1 LQPAGLVSK
10 ASHQGHGVNPPRDLV
25 AGNPRILQPRP
36 VALLNQQVAVANTT
50 SFDFDPN
57 LPASGFRHWALNDLE
72 ISAWLADLNNFHEP
86 SRNNCPPRSH
96 RATEKYPENSLWLG
110 TSVVNRSSDKEI
122 KIMQH
127 AVLGAQRSRN
137 FRLAC

>member
-1 LQPAGLVSK
+1 M
-10 ASHQGHGVNPPRDLV
+10 ASMPSDSNPLARFPKRHIRAHGVNPPRDLM

-72 ISAWLADLNNFHEP
+72 ISAWIADLNNFHEP
-86 SRNNCPPRSH
+86 SRINCPPRSH
-96 RATEKYPENSLWLG
+96 RDTGKYPENSSWLG
-110 TSVVNRSSDKEI
+110 ASVVNRSLDKEI
-122 KIMQH
+122 KIMQY
-127 AVLGAQRSRN
+127 AVL
-137 FRLAC
+137 